1 MSYVKP
7 PYSILRSLPVIKQ
20 HDQLP
25 AGTVKI
31 GECLDNTSGRDKLF
45 TLTNHNGYLSILSSY
60 HAGPKD
66 QYFCKQ
72 YDYPLRALSW
82 FPKALEEFRK
92 PPSEGGLHAGAM
104 VSKDVDVDGE
114 MLAVGSTTD
123 GYCFINRSRNDHS
136 NDGYS
141 AEEYYGPIEISLSYD
156 FLYRLGFLDLWRSL
170 GEKYEHGEI

>member
-1 MSYVKP
+1 MSFLKP
-7 PYSILRSLPVIKQ
+7 PYPVLKPLSVIKR

-25 AGTVKI
+25 AGTHKL

-45 TLTNHNGYLSILSSY
+45 TLVNHEGHLAILTSY
-60 HAGPKD
+60 NAGPHD

-82 FPKALEEFRK
+82 FPKALDEFRK
-92 PPSEGGLHAGAM
+92 PPADGGLHAGAM
-104 VSKDVDVDGE
+104 VSRDVDVDGE

-136 NDGYS
+136 NDTYS
-141 AEEYYGPIEISLSYD
+141 PEEHYGPIEISLSYD
-156 FLYRLGFLDLWRSL
+156 FLFRLGFLDLWISL
-170 GEKYEHGEI
+170 GEKYERGEI